1 MFIFKKKYY
10 LFLENTRSFNL
21 DLVKT
26 RYKLVIIYRNQDSK
40 ESIAQ
45 IKNYA
50 KLCRRKGIKFFIA
63 NNTLML
69 TEVKADGLYISAH
82 NKDLSLIRYK
92 HFSYEIIGSAHNH
105 KEIVIK
111 LKQGCQKI
119 LVSRLF
125 QTSYLSKKGFL
136 GITKFN
142 TIAKR
147 TPVEIIPLGGIN
159 INNLSKLKMV
169 KSNSI
174 AFLSAIK
181 KKPAKFINRLF

>member
-69 TEVKADGLYISAH
+69 TKVKADGLYISAH

-92 HFSYEIIGSAHNH
+92 HFFYEIIGSAHNH

-125 QTSYLSKKGFL
+125 QTSYVSKKGFL

-174 AFLSAIK
+174 AFLSAISMMY
-181 KKPAKFINRLF
+181 

>member
-26 RYKLVIIYRNQDSK
+26 RYKLVIIYRNEDSK

-69 TEVKADGLYISAH
+69 TKVKADGLYISAH

-92 HFSYEIIGSAHNH
+92 HFFYEIIGSAHNH

>member
-125 QTSYLSKKGFL
+125 QTSYVSKKGFL

>member
-26 RYKLVIIYRNQDSK
+26 RYKLVIIYRNEDSK

-82 NKDLSLIRYK
+82 NKDLSLLRYK

-125 QTSYLSKKGFL
+125 QTSYVSKKGFL

-142 TIAKR
+142 TIAKS

>member
-63 NNTLML
+63 NNALML
-69 TEVKADGLYISAH
+69 TKVKADGLYISAH

-92 HFSYEIIGSAHNH
+92 YLSYEIIGSAHNQT
-105 KEIVIK
+105 EIVIK

-125 QTSYLSKKGFL
+125 QTSYVSKKGFL
-136 GITKFN
+136 GIIKFN

>member
-125 QTSYLSKKGFL
+125 QTSYVSKKGFL

-159 INNLSKLKMV
+159 INNLSKLKMI

>member
-69 TEVKADGLYISAH
+69 TEVKADGLYISAN

-125 QTSYLSKKGFL
+125 QTSYVSKKGFL

>member
-69 TEVKADGLYISAH
+69 TKVKADGLYISAH

-92 HFSYEIIGSAHNH
+92 LFSYEIIGSAHNQ

-125 QTSYLSKKGFL
+125 QTSYVSKKGFL

>member
-69 TEVKADGLYISAH
+69 AEVKADGLYISAH

-125 QTSYLSKKGFL
+125 QTSYVSKKGFL

>member
-92 HFSYEIIGSAHNH
+92 HFSYEIIGSAHNQ

-125 QTSYLSKKGFL
+125 QTSYVSKKGFL

>member
-26 RYKLVIIYRNQDSK
+26 RYKLVIIYRNEDSK

-63 NNTLML
+63 NNALML
-69 TEVKADGLYISAH
+69 TKVKADGLYISAH

-92 HFSYEIIGSAHNH
+92 YLSYEIIGSAHNQ

-125 QTSYLSKKGFL
+125 QTSYVSKKGFL
-136 GITKFN
+136 GIIKFN

>member
-26 RYKLVIIYRNQDSK
+26 RYKLVIIYRNEDSK

-125 QTSYLSKKGFL
+125 QTSYVSKKGFL

>member
-125 QTSYLSKKGFL
+125 QTSYVSKKGFL

-147 TPVEIIPLGGIN
+147 TPVEVIPLGGIN

>member
-1 MFIFKKKYY
+1 
-10 LFLENTRSFNL
+10 
-21 DLVKT
+21 
-26 RYKLVIIYRNQDSK
+26 
-40 ESIAQ
+40 
-45 IKNYA
+45 
-50 KLCRRKGIKFFIA
+50 
-63 NNTLML
+63 ML
-69 TEVKADGLYISAH
+69 TKVKADGLYISAH

-125 QTSYLSKKGFL
+125 QTSYVSKKGFL

-181 KKPAKFINRLF
+181 KKPAKFINRLFKF